1 MLRLAATL
9 TCLSIMALTG
19 VADSTAQ
26 SAPPVA
32 IIAPSVFTA
41 HGHRRIDNYHWLRD
55 KTDPAVISY
64 LNAENE
70 FASSRLAPLQPL
82 IAELERELRER
93 ADHTDSSPLFA
104 DSRYIYRRRIT
115 QGAAFPLIVRHALQ
129 DTAEQVVL
137 DVARLAAG
145 HSHYELADYVISP
158 DGNSVA
164 YTADL
169 SGRRVH
175 QIFIRDISTG
185 KVTETGIREAASDL
199 AFSAD
204 SKWLFYVRVHPE
216 AVRSYQLWRHRIGSN
231 SSQDH
236 LVYEEADATFEL
248 HLNRSKSGKYI
259 LLNSSQQQTSEVRYL
274 PAAQPDAAP
283 VVMEPRRHGV
293 IYNADHVGETFY
305 IRTNLHAPDFRL
317 MRAPESTPR
326 AENWTELIPQTP
338 GRLISEFEVFNSF
351 VALVE
356 EADAI
361 QSVRVLRFADQQMM
375 SVPVPD
381 SIGITEIAS
390 SIRGLDQDTAATTL
404 RVRFSGPLHPQANF
418 DFNTLTGETTRH
430 KRAMAETW
438 FDASAYGVRRIT
450 ATSADG
456 ESVPVTLTFR
466 KDKQRPGGNPV
477 LLTGYGAYG
486 SSELPTFPG
495 YWMSLIDRGFILAQA
510 HVRGGQ
516 EKGWRWYQQGHM
528 LAKQNSFD
536 DFIAATEALIV
547 QGYADPG
554 RIFARGASAGGLLV
568 AAAVNR
574 RPDLYG
580 GVVAEVPFV
589 DVITTMSDPGIPL
602 TTLEYEEWGNPA
614 IKRQFDAMMSYSPYD
629 NVTAQSYPPMLV
641 TAALNDSQVGFH
653 EPAKWVARLRATKTD
668 NNELLFVTSMHSGHS
683 GKPGRFGPDEQ
694 NARIMAWLIAQSA
707 PASQHR

>member
-9 TCLSIMALTG
+9 TGLSIIAFTGLT
-19 VADSTAQ
+19 DSRAQ
-26 SAPPVA
+26 FAPP
-32 IIAPSVFTA
+32 IANIVPFVFTA
-41 HGHRRIDNYHWLRD
+41 HGQLRVDNYHWLRD
-55 KTDPAVISY
+55 KTDPSVISY

-70 FASSRLAPLQPL
+70 YASRRLAPLQPL
-82 IAELERELRER
+82 VAELERELRER
-93 ADHTDSSPLFA
+93 ADHTDSSPLFS

-129 DTAEQVVL
+129 DMAEQVVL
-137 DVARLAAG
+137 DVDRLAAG

-164 YTADL
+164 YTVDL

-175 QIFIRDISTG
+175 HIFVRNISTG

-216 AVRSYQLWRHRIGSN
+216 AIRSYQVWRHRIGSD

-236 LVYEEADATFEL
+236 LVYEEADTTFEL

-259 LLNSSQQQTSEVRYL
+259 LLSSSQQQTSEVRYL
-274 PAAQPDAAP
+274 PAAQPEAEP
-283 VVMEPRRHGV
+283 VVIEPRRRGV
-293 IYNADHVGETFY
+293 IYDADHIGETFY

-317 MRAPESTPR
+317 MRAPESAPQ
-326 AENWTELIPQTP
+326 AESWIELVAQTP
-338 GRLISEFEVFNSF
+338 GRLISGFEVFNSF
-351 VALVE
+351 IALVE

-361 QSVRVLRFADQQMM
+361 QSVQVLRFADHRMM
-375 SVPVPD
+375 SIPVPD
-381 SIGITEIAS
+381 SIGITEIAP
-390 SIRGLDQDTAATTL
+390 SIRGADQDAATTTL
-404 RVRFSGPLHPQANF
+404 RVRFSGPLHPQSTF
-418 DFNTLTGETTRH
+418 DFNTLTGETTLH
-430 KRAMAETW
+430 KRAAETW
-438 FDASAYGVRRIT
+438 FDASAYAVKRVTAASTDGV
-450 ATSADG
+450 
-456 ESVPVTLTFR
+456 SVPVTLTFR
-466 KDKQRPGGNPV
+466 KDKVQPDGNPV

-486 SSELPTFPG
+486 SSETPTFPG

-536 DFIAATEALIV
+536 DFVAATEALIV
-547 QGYADPG
+547 QGYADPR

-574 RPDLYG
+574 RPDLYA

-614 IKRQFDAMMSYSPYD
+614 IKRHFDVMMSYSPYD
-629 NVTAQSYPPMLV
+629 NVAPQSYPPMFV

-668 NNELLFVTSMHSGHS
+668 NNELLFVTSMNLGHS

-707 PASQHR
+707 QPRQRQ

>member
-1 MLRLAATL
+1 MLRLAAIL
-9 TCLSIMALTG
+9 TGLSIMALSAL
-19 VADSTAQ
+19 ADDSAE

-32 IIAPSVFTA
+32 SVAPAVFTA
-41 HGHRRIDNYHWLRD
+41 HGQSRVDNYHWLRD
-55 KTDPAVISY
+55 RTDPAVISY

-70 FASSRLAPLQPL
+70 YASRRLAPLQPL
-82 IAELERELRER
+82 VAELERELRER
-93 ADHTDSSPLFA
+93 ADHADSSLLFA
-104 DSRYIYRRRIT
+104 DSRYIYRRRMA
-115 QGAAFPLIVRHALQ
+115 QGAAFPLIIRRALK

-137 DVARLAAG
+137 DVERLADG
-145 HSHYELADYVISP
+145 HPHYELADYVISP
-158 DGNSVA
+158 DADSVA
-164 YTADL
+164 YTVDL

-175 QIFIRDISTG
+175 HIFVRDISTG

-216 AVRSYQLWRHRIGSN
+216 ALRSYQVWRHRIGSD
-231 SSQDH
+231 SSQDR
-236 LVYEEADATFEL
+236 LVYEESDATFDL

-259 LLNSSQQQTSEVRYL
+259 LLNSSQQQTSEVRYV
-274 PAAQPDAAP
+274 PAARPDAVP
-283 VVMEPRRHGV
+283 VVMEPRRRGV
-293 IYNADHVGETFY
+293 IYNADHAGKTFY

-317 MRAPESTPR
+317 VRAPEDAPQ
-326 AENWTELIPQTP
+326 AESWTELVAQTP
-338 GRLISEFEVFNSF
+338 GRLISEFEVFDSF

-361 QSVRVLRFADQQMM
+361 QSVRVLRFADRRMM
-375 SVPVPD
+375 NVPVPA
-381 SIGITEIAS
+381 SIGIAEIAP
-390 SIRGLDQDTAATTL
+390 SIRGVDHEAAATTL
-404 RVRFSGPLHPQANF
+404 RVRFSGPLHPQSTF
-418 DFNTLTGETTRH
+418 DFDTLSGETTPHR
-430 KRAMAETW
+430 RAAAGKW
-438 FDASAYGVRRIT
+438 FDAAAYDVRRI
-450 ATSADG
+450 AAIGADG

-466 KDKQRPGGNPV
+466 KDMQKPGGNPV

-486 SSELPTFPG
+486 SSEAPTFPG
-495 YWMSLIDRGFILAQA
+495 HWMSLIDRGFILAQA

-516 EKGWRWYQQGHM
+516 EKGWRWYQQGHL

-547 QGYADPG
+547 QGYADPR

-574 RPDLYG
+574 RPDLYA

-589 DVITTMSDPGIPL
+589 DVVTTMSDPRIPL

-614 IKRQFDAMMSYSPYD
+614 IKRDFDAMMSYSPYD
-629 NVTAQSYPPMLV
+629 NVAAQSYPPMLV

-668 NNELLFVTSMHSGHS
+668 RNELLFVTSMSSGHS

-707 PASQHR
+707 RPRQHR